1 MSLKI
6 GQNMSSLV
14 IAPSR
19 KRETPPPRVT
29 FRKVMEGGAQILAAG
44 ARVATRIV
52 GGPFLSAAV
61 TAGTPVA
68 GASAGALPSV
78 NSVRNGAG
86 VSGSPGLGGNA
97 APDDPLGAFASQGQ
111 GMSEDLKLLAL
122 QDQIQRNNR
131 QIAMV
136 SNVMKARHDT
146 AKAAI
151 SNLRS

>member
-6 GQNMSSLV
+6 GQNNSALV

-29 FRKVMEGGAQILAAG
+29 FRKVMEGGAQVLAAG

-68 GASAGALPSV
+68 GAGAGALPGANGGSIA
-78 NSVRNGAG
+78 NGAPA
-86 VSGSPGLGGNA
+86 VGGNA
-97 APDDPLGAFASQGQ
+97 GQDDPLSAFTNQSQ

>member
-6 GQNMSSLV
+6 GQHNSALV

-29 FRKVMEGGAQILAAG
+29 FRKVMEGGAQVLAAG

-68 GASAGALPSV
+68 GSSAVAVPGV
-78 NSVRNGAG
+78 NSGGTSTNGTPG
-86 VSGSPGLGGNA
+86 VSGNA
-97 APDDPLGAFASQGQ
+97 AQDDPLGAFTNQGQ

>member
-6 GQNMSSLV
+6 GQNSSALV

-29 FRKVMEGGAQILAAG
+29 FRKVMEGGAQVLAAG

-61 TAGTPVA
+61 TAGTPGVGVSPAAVPGVGA
-68 GASAGALPSV
+68 GSTANDSPAVGGSAGQ
-78 NSVRNGAG
+78 
-86 VSGSPGLGGNA
+86 
-97 APDDPLGAFASQGQ
+97 DPLSAFTNQSQ